1 MSIWLPLHQLHCAA
15 ARDCWHGTDVCVCGR
30 GCAGMAE
37 GVVSRLFRPFEQA
50 DASVQRTHG
59 GTGLGLSISKSL
71 VELWGG
77 RIYAQ
82 SQIGQCSWLGGW
94 LVRLLAGSSAGWLA
108 AGMHSM
114 RRRGL
119 DVRIHLVDEAAVGRS
134 SRRLVPTADGAA
146 GQVLVVHL
154 HCDLSLLTCVQARS
168 LARLP

>member
-1 MSIWLPLHQLHCAA
+1 MSSWLPLYQLHCVLRETVDM
-15 ARDCWHGTDVCVCGR
+15 ARMCVCLCVCGR
-30 GCAGMAE
+30 AGMSE

-82 SQIGQCSWLGGW
+82 SQIGQCSWL
-94 LVRLLAGSSAGWLA
+94 AGWLA
-108 AGMHSM
+108 AGLHSM

-119 DVRIHLVDEAAVGRS
+119 DVRIHLVDEAAVGSS
-134 SRRLVPTADGAA
+134 SRRLVPSTDGAA